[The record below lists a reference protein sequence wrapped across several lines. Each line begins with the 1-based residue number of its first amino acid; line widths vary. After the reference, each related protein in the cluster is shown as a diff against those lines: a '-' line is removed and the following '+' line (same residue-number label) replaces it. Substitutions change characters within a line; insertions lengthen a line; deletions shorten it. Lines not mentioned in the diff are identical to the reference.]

1 MTTRPVPSKLH
12 LIITCTRRKTVAAG
26 STVFPEER
34 DAVIA
39 YEAWLKIL
47 EQALSKQP
55 FMTAGDLYSGQHW
68 QRAVNATEST
78 GAEMWVLSA
87 GLGLLHVSD
96 RVVPYEATFS
106 SMRFFHRSMWSLL
119 TSSPPTGRRCT
130 SLREL
135 MHQCPHDRFIV
146 AASPVYLKAVE
157 EDLYAGSNELASLEQ
172 LTIVTSKGYQGCFGN
187 NVTLTSAA
195 MMNELNTN
203 MTGLNISH
211 AVKTLKMQNERRRAG

>member
-1 MTTRPVPSKLH
+1 M
-12 LIITCTRRKTVAAG
+12 
-26 STVFPEER
+26 
-34 DAVIA
+34 
-39 YEAWLKIL
+39 
-47 EQALSKQP
+47 
-55 FMTAGDLYSGQHW
+55 
-68 QRAVNATEST
+68 
-78 GAEMWVLSA
+78 LSA
-87 GLGLLHVSD
+87 GLGLLHISD

-106 SMRFFHRSMWSLL
+106 SMRFSHRSMWSLL
-119 TSSPPTGRRCT
+119 TSSPPMGRRCT

-135 MHQCPHDRFIV
+135 MHQRPHDRFIV

-211 AVKTLKMQNERRRAG
+211 AVKTLKMQNERRRTG